1 MFGIVITVYVKDFKV
16 VKIQKKGECKSKHEA
31 RTKRDDH
38 EYIISNTLLRS

>member
-1 MFGIVITVYVKDFKV
+1 MFGIIIAAYVKDFKV
-16 VKIQKKGECKSKHEA
+16 VKIQKKCECKSKHEA